1 MRRLILIAATMLGMS
16 AASAAGATVT
26 LQNGRQIAG
35 NVKVQEKTVFVQ
47 TRRGVLRIPRSN
59 VKDVR
64 WQQPN
69 VRQQQRRRSPRNA
82 RRVTRGR
89 KKARRAEGR
98 RTRQQNGDRTQNK
111 GRDRRASV
119 LQKKVTIHARGA
131 RLSEVVSRLRQS
143 TGAGFVLGPAATSE
157 ELPTVTMH
165 LEDATLKQALDE
177 LTRSTSLDY
186 RPIDSRSIRIGHR
199 NRMQQREVRIYD
211 VRDQLYDRSDAAA
224 RAGRGGR
231 INPQFGGG
239 IGTAT
244 GSSVGFGGGGG
255 GFGGGGYGG
264 GLGGGGFGGGG
275 YGGGGY
281 GGGMGGGVG
290 QTQIMRAR
298 NLVFTIGAIVHPQSW
313 DWGRMGV
320 MGGAGGY
327 GGGGYGG
334 GGYGGGIGGGGYGG
348 SYGGGR
354 GGRY

>member
-224 RAGRGGR
+224 RTGRGGR

-239 IGTAT
+239 IG
-244 GSSVGFGGGGG
+244 
-255 GFGGGGYGG
+255 
-264 GLGGGGFGGGG
+264 L
-275 YGGGGY
+275 
-281 GGGMGGGVG
+281 
-290 QTQIMRAR
+290 R
-298 NLVFTIGAIVHPQSW
+298 
-313 DWGRMGV
+313 
-320 MGGAGGY
+320 AGGRRRPPGLLPKGAAY
-327 GGGGYGG
+327 VRRINPGDLLVLQTPDVHED
-334 GGYGGGIGGGGYGG
+334 IQAFL
-348 SYGGGR
+348 R
-354 GGRY
+354 ELRK